1 MPLFPESASTTAG
14 QVDTLFIV
22 LLVLASSIAL
32 VIAAL
37 IIYFGVK
44 YRRRSEDEIP
54 EQREGSV
61 RLELAWT
68 VIPLGVALFFYVWA
82 AKTYVQGA
90 QPPADTTDIT
100 VVAKQWMWEFQH
112 AGGQRELNEVHVP
125 VGRPIKF
132 TMISQDVIH
141 SLFIPDFRV
150 KQDVLPGRYTT
161 LWFQVTT
168 PGKFHLFCTQYC
180 GTSHA
185 NMTAWVIALPPAE
198 FEAWLQ
204 GGSAAESPATAGAQL
219 FQRYGC
225 NSCHR
230 SDVPGRAPAL
240 EGVYGKPV
248 QLQTGGTV
256 IADDAYLHE
265 SIINPE
271 AKIVAGYQPIMPSFR
286 DQLSE
291 DQILQIIAYIKSLSG
306 SPPAGG
312 SATVIPGTPTGAP
325 TNAPASV
332 PFTST
337 LKLTPSASPLR

>member
-1 MPLFPESASTTAG
+1 MSG

-22 LLVLASSIAL
+22 LLILASLIAL
-32 VIAAL
+32 TIAVL

-54 EQREGSV
+54 EQRVGSI

-68 VIPLGVALFFYVWA
+68 VIPLGAALFFFVWGA
-82 AKTYVQGA
+82 NVYLKDA
-90 QPPADTTDIT
+90 QPPDNTTDIT

-112 AGGQRELNEVHVP
+112 AEGQREINVVHVP
-125 VGRPIKF
+125 IGRPIKF

-161 LWFQVTT
+161 VWFQATT
-168 PGKFHLFCTQYC
+168 PGRFHLFCTQYC
-180 GTSHA
+180 GTGHA
-185 NMTAWVIALPPAE
+185 DMTAWVIAMPPAE

-204 GGSAAESPATAGAQL
+204 GGSAAESPATTGAQL

-230 SDVPGRAPAL
+230 SDVPGRAPNL
-240 EGVYGKPV
+240 EGIYGKPV
-248 QLQTGGTV
+248 QLQGGGTV

-265 SIINPE
+265 SIINPT
-271 AKIVAGYQPIMPSFR
+271 AKIVAGYQPIMPSFQG
-286 DQLSE
+286 QLSE

-306 SPPAGG
+306 SPPSGG
-312 SATVIPGTPTGAP
+312 SSTLTPGTATVAP
-325 TNAPASV
+325 TAAPV
-332 PFTST
+332 ST
-337 LKLTPSASPLR
+337 HEPTPLVSPIK